1 MGAILPYFLNQCFLT
16 SFFYFSGRRII
27 LVIFLMLI
35 LVVVLTCFAY
45 LSIRS
50 LSSFFPVFIIILV
63 FAMSTYTLFRLIYFL
78 KLCRKNVAAIILT
91 QDMFIDNMNGLSI
104 NWIDIESFR
113 IESIRGLTTVIR
125 INLKERNQYLELIAN
140 PIIRM
145 LAKIR
150 LFDLFIIQTNLLK
163 QNINVLYASLTQTL
177 QSKG

>member
-1 MGAILPYFLNQCFLT
+1 
-16 SFFYFSGRRII
+16 
-27 LVIFLMLI
+27 ML
-35 LVVVLTCFAY
+35 
-45 LSIRS
+45 
-50 LSSFFPVFIIILV
+50 
-63 FAMSTYTLFRLIYFL
+63 
-78 KLCRKNVAAIILT
+78 
-91 QDMFIDNMNGLSI
+91 IDNMNGLSI

-150 LFDLFIIQTNLLK
+150 LFDKFIIQTNLLK

-177 QSKG
+177 QSKRVK